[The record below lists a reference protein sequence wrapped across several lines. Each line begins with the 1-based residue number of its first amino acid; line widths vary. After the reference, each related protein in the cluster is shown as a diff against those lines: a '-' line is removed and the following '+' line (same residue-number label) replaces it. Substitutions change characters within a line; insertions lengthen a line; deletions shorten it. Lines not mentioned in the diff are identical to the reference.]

1 VGNRIRQARLER
13 GWSKA
18 KLADRANVTPSY
30 VGRLEKGHY
39 KRPSMEHLTAVANAL
54 GRRVSDLL
62 DRPAPELD
70 VDLLDQLR
78 ELIGADE
85 GAMTEIVTEIMAYPS
100 DQRAGALRFVL
111 QALRLARTLPVPSS

>member
-1 VGNRIRQARLER
+1 MGNRIRQARIER

-39 KRPSMEHLTAVANAL
+39 KRPSMENLTAVANAL
-54 GRRVSDLL
+54 GRRVVDLL
-62 DRPAPELD
+62 DSPAPELD
-70 VDLLDQLR
+70 VDLLEQLR

-85 GAMTEIVTEIMAYPS
+85 GAMAEMVAEVLAYPTDRRS
-100 DQRAGALRFVL
+100 GALRFAI
-111 QALRLARTLPVPSS
+111 QALRLARTLPVTP